1 MMSLRY
7 RSAYAIGLL
16 LLLAFVVGCGGE
28 AVVGMG
34 GITGALT
41 DATTGDALAGARIRC
56 ENTTSGEPAES
67 ITDASGR
74 FIITDLLTGEVPLKI
89 TASGYEP
96 LRGHRVAVVGGTV
109 TEVDL
114 SLSPRDGKP
123 AIVRGTVTGPDG
135 PLAGARVSAAAAR
148 TRTDRAGGYELR
160 LPRVTEDVV
169 VTFEAPGYAAV
180 TRVVA
185 IGSIQ
190 QGRTVL
196 DIALDGGGT
205 RSLRGVI
212 IDAHDGEPVEG
223 ATVTCGSRSTRTDAA
238 GAFTLEGLPD
248 GPLTI
253 RCAARGYREESR
265 RVAPADG
272 LSGLI
277 AIPLISPSTGEIA
290 ARAIDATTGGP
301 VQGVTVLTEPLGRKA
316 VTDEQGRARI
326 DHVPAG
332 SYWLEYRGEGIR
344 GGRTGP
350 LYVDPVEWP
359 RVELPIEPSSARIVG
374 TLRDAAGAPV
384 ADRPVLAEPAEGEH
398 TLQPLTARTDDD
410 GRFVLADPALDR
422 IGGLWRL
429 TPEGG
434 AASAHVEI
442 MPGTTANAG
451 PLTYVP

>member
-1 MMSLRY
+1 MTSLRY

-16 LLLAFVVGCGGE
+16 LLLAVVVGCGGE
-28 AVVGMG
+28 AVGGMG
-34 GITGALT
+34 GITGTLT
-41 DATTGDALAGARIRC
+41 DATTGDALAGVRIRC
-56 ENTTSGEPAES
+56 EDTTSGEPAES

-74 FIITDLLTGEVPLKI
+74 FIIADLLTGEARLGI
-89 TASGYEP
+89 TVSGYEP

-114 SLSPRDGKP
+114 SLSPRDGQP
-123 AIVRGTVTGPDG
+123 ATIRGTVTGPDG

-148 TRTDRAGGYELR
+148 TRTDRAGGYELH
-160 LPRVTEDVV
+160 LPRATEDVV

-185 IGSIQ
+185 IGSIH

-196 DIALDGGGT
+196 DIALNGGGR

-223 ATVTCGSRSTRTDAA
+223 ATVTCGSRTTRTDAA

-253 RCAARGYREESR
+253 RCAARGYRDESR
-265 RVAPADG
+265 RIGPADE

-277 AIPLISPSTGEIA
+277 AIPLVSPSTGEIA
-290 ARAIDATTGGP
+290 VRAIDATTSGP
-301 VQGVTVLTEPLGRKA
+301 VQGVTVLTEPLGRRA

-344 GGRTGP
+344 KGRTGP

-359 RVELPIEPSSARIVG
+359 RVELPIEPVSARIVG
-374 TLRDAAGAPV
+374 ALRDAAGAPV
-384 ADRPVLAEPAEGEH
+384 ANHAVLAEPAEGDH
-398 TLQPLTARTDDD
+398 ALQPLTTETDDE
-410 GRFVLADPALDR
+410 GRFVLADLALDR

-434 AASAHVEI
+434 AASARIEVT
-442 MPGTTANAG
+442 PGATANAG

>member
-74 FIITDLLTGEVPLKI
+74 FIIADLLTGEARL
-89 TASGYEP
+89 
-96 LRGHRVAVVGGTV
+96 GTV

-123 AIVRGTVTGPDG
+123 AIIRGTVTGPDG

-160 LPRVTEDVV
+160 LPRVTEDIV

-223 ATVTCGSRSTRTDAA
+223 ATVTCGSRST
-238 GAFTLEGLPD
+238 
-248 GPLTI
+248 
-253 RCAARGYREESR
+253 
-265 RVAPADG
+265 
-272 LSGLI
+272 
-277 AIPLISPSTGEIA
+277 
-290 ARAIDATTGGP
+290 
-301 VQGVTVLTEPLGRKA
+301 
-316 VTDEQGRARI
+316 RI

-434 AASAHVEI
+434 AASARIEVT
-442 MPGTTANAG
+442 PGATANAG